1 MAAKVAPSAKVARQP
16 VVGSSYPLT
25 TSFTASLTLHLPP
38 MFRPSRYSITLLG
51 SRDSQLQFFR
61 QSTWFACGLLGVS
74 IRGACGLGGPILK
87 KKPRNLCLFYTFII
101 AKN

>member
-38 MFRPSRYSITLLG
+38 MFRPSRSSITLLG
-51 SRDSQLQFFR
+51 SCDSQLQFFAYPHG
-61 QSTWFACGLLGVS
+61 SLVS
-74 IRGACGLGGPILK
+74 
-87 KKPRNLCLFYTFII
+87 CLAYPFE
-101 AKN
+101 ARVVLVVR